1 MVTVPHEVEDTTKI
15 ILLVIGLVF
24 LAVIVL
30 AFIFQYYNISFFGEG
45 LINDILALP
54 ESILNFFT
62 NGINAVSGFFIH
74 LLHQL

>member
-1 MVTVPHEVEDTTKI
+1 MVTVPHEVEDSAKI
-15 ILLVIGLVF
+15 ILLAIGLVF

-30 AFIFQYYNISFFGEG
+30 AFIFQYEHISFLGLN
-45 LINDILALP
+45 LINVILSLP
-54 ESILNFFT
+54 EAIINFFT